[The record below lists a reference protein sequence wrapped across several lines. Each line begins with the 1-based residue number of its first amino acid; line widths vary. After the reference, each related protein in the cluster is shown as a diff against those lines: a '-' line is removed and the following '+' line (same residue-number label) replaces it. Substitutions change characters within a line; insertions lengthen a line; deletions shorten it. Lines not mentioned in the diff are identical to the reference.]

1 MKNDKML
8 WYPVGV
14 FWWGGG
20 GDFFCCLIN
29 KLALKLKD
37 AKVF

>member
-14 FWWGGG
+14 FWWGVG